1 MMNPVE
7 DSIVISVPPKAEFLG
22 LVRSFVGSVA
32 AGLRLSVDDID
43 DLRLALDE
51 AFSFLVALDASASSA
66 SLSLL
71 PTEHELIVT
80 VAVDAEVSPWPPDA
94 TEETLAWKVM
104 SALVDRLAFE
114 RSAEGSPAIVIVK
127 RTLGDTVA

>member
-1 MMNPVE
+1 MNPVE

-22 LVRSFVGSVA
+22 LVRSFAGGVA
-32 AGLRLSVDDID
+32 ATLRLSVDDID

-51 AFSFLVALDASASSA
+51 AFSFLVALDANASSA
-66 SLSLL
+66 VLSLL

-80 VAVDAEVSPWPPDA
+80 VALDAEVSPWPPVA

-104 SALVDRLAFE
+104 SALVDRVAFE